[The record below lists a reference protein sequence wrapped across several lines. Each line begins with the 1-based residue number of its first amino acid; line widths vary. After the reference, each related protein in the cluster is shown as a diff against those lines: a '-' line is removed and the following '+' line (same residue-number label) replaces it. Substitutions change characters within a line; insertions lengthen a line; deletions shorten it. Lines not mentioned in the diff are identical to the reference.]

1 MNLRSILTPA
11 FSAFLITVM
20 ASLTLNILST
30 QQIGSNDTLIEISD
44 TPIPTQTTSPTI
56 TPSVSTV
63 TTKPSTTP
71 SLAKPTATPKV
82 TARPTA
88 KPCIV
93 TVNGS
98 KYDVTSLRKSH
109 SGGNIFVCGTNMTS
123 TFQSMH
129 GNDYNIIRKYKIS

>member
-20 ASLTLNILST
+20 ASVTLNIFSP
-30 QQIGSNDTLIEISD
+30 QQAGRDDTSVETSD
-44 TPIPTQTTSPTI
+44 IPMPTQATDLTV
-56 TPSVSTV
+56 TPSVS
-63 TTKPSTTP
+63 TKPSTTP
-71 SLAKPTATPKV
+71 SVAKPTATPKA

-98 KYDVTSLRKSH
+98 RYDVTSLRKSH